1 MRGLAAG
8 SSPGRRDAFGE
19 SGQMTVEMAV
29 LMPVTIVVALVAYNL
44 VRFVGAC
51 ALFDRAAADCVIAH
65 GVSPSEG
72 GGDGPDVESVRAAL
86 EGALPSESCEVSV
99 EAEGSG
105 STASPSGAVT
115 FPLSPSLTTFTCT
128 LRYRP
133 WPSSFVLAGV
143 GFSPPLALVH
153 ERSVVVDCHRP
164 GVVV

>member
-1 MRGLAAG
+1 MRGLAV
-8 SSPGRRDAFGE
+8 SFSLGRPSAFGE

-29 LMPVTIVVALVAYNL
+29 LMPVTIVVALIAYNL

-51 ALFDRAAADCVIAH
+51 SLFDRAAADCVIAH
-65 GVSPSEG
+65 GVSPSG
-72 GGDGPDVESVRAAL
+72 DGGDGPDVESVRAAL
-86 EGALPSESCEVSV
+86 EGALPEGSCEVSV
-99 EAEGSG
+99 KAEGAG
-105 STASPSGAVT
+105 STVAPSGAVS

-133 WPSSFVLAGV
+133 LPSSFVLAGV

>member
-65 GVSPSEG
+65 GVSPSKG

-105 STASPSGAVT
+105 SAASPSGAVT